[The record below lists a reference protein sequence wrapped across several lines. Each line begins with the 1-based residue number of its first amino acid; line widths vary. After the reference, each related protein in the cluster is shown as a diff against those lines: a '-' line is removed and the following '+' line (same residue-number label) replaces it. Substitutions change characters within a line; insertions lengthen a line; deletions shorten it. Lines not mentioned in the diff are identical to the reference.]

1 MEMVEGDKDIFP
13 LLYFG
18 PINYY
23 REVARAKQSL
33 FVLNERY
40 AKQTYRSR
48 CEIYG
53 ANGKLNLSIPV
64 HRPFGNKTLMHEV
77 ILSDS
82 TPWRKI
88 HWKSIKSAYGS
99 APFYEH
105 YGAVVEELIMNPTTS
120 LSEYLQK
127 ITQQIIDWLDI
138 EPALFKSMVLSGLTQ
153 KSLDQHALVHSP
165 SNCISTQYWQVF
177 SDNLGFLPNLSILD
191 LLFNEGPQAQL
202 LIHR

>member
-1 MEMVEGDKDIFP
+1 MELVEGNKDMFP

-23 REVARAKQSL
+23 REIARSNQAF

-64 HRPFGNKTLMHEV
+64 NRPFGNKTLMNEV
-77 ILSDS
+77 ILSDA
-82 TPWRKI
+82 TPWRQI

-138 EPALFKSMVLSGLTQ
+138 EPPVFKSMALSGLTQ
-153 KSLDQHALVHSP
+153 KSLDQHALVLSP
-165 SNCISTQYWQVF
+165 SNYILTPYWQVF
-177 SDNLGFLPNLSILD
+177 SVKLGFLPNLSILD

>member
-1 MEMVEGDKDIFP
+1 MEMVEGEKDIFP

-23 REVARAKQSL
+23 REIARAKQSM

-53 ANGKLNLSIPV
+53 ANGKLSLSIPV
-64 HRPFGNKTLMHEV
+64 HKPYGNKTLMHEV
-77 ILSDS
+77 ILTEA
-82 TPWRKI
+82 TPWRQI

-105 YGAVVEELIMNPTTS
+105 YGPMIEELIMNPTTN

-127 ITQQIIDWLDI
+127 IIAKTAEWLDLKVDFSDSI
-138 EPALFKSMVLSGLTQ
+138 NLTSKDQ
-153 KSLDQHALVHSP
+153 ESLDRQVIVQSLTDSD
-165 SNCISTQYWQVF
+165 STEYWQVF
-177 SDNLGFLPNLSILD
+177 SNKFGFLTNLSILD

-202 LIHR
+202 IIHR

>member
-1 MEMVEGDKDIFP
+1 MAVVECEKDIFP

-23 REVARAKQSL
+23 HEIARAKQSL
-33 FVLNERY
+33 FVLNDRY

-53 ANGKLNLSIPV
+53 ANGKLSLSIPV

-77 ILSDS
+77 ILSDA
-82 TPWRKI
+82 TPWRQI

-105 YGAVVEELIMNPTTS
+105 YGPKVEELILNPTTN
-120 LSEYLQK
+120 LSKYLQK
-127 ITQQIIDWLDI
+127 IVIQTSSWLDI
-138 EPALFKSMVLSGLTQ
+138 HVDTFDKIALPNFNQ
-153 KSLDQHALVHSP
+153 ECLDKQALVQSL
-165 SNCISTQYWQVF
+165 SKTETAQYWQVF
-177 SDNLGFLPNLSILD
+177 SEKFGFLPNLSILD

-202 LIHR
+202 IIHR